1 MADNYLIDQTI
12 DRIFVR
18 SETFAPHLPELN
30 RSKRRAKQKELE
42 LALTVILVDLAS
54 SDENFEQREYQAISI
69 GLRRLFGDS
78 KDLKMLVNRAQLALS
93 NLRGTQS
100 FADLLRENLSEDDR
114 KIVAEIIEDVIRADG
129 VEDGFE
135 QYLRLKYAKLLDIP
149 IATGVPKEKAPEY

>member
-18 SETFAPHLPELN
+18 SESFTGTLPQLS

-54 SDENFEQREYQAISI
+54 CDENFEQREYIAISN

-78 KDLKMLVNRAQLALS
+78 KDLKMMVNRAQLALS
-93 NLRGTQS
+93 NLRGTQN
-100 FADLLRENLSEDDR
+100 FAELLRENLSEEER
-114 KIVAEIIEDVIRADG
+114 KIVAEVIEDVIGADG

-135 QYLRLKYAKLLDIP
+135 QYLRLKYAKLLNIP
-149 IATGVPKEKAPEY
+149 IKSDQPKEKAPEY